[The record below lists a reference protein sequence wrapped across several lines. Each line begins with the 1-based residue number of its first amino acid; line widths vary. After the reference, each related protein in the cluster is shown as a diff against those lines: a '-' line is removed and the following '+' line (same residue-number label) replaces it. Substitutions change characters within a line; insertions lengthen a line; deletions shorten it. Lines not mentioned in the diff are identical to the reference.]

1 MDRMSFASTT
11 IPYERVSD
19 SGQNKSFIGREKE
32 YSNHKSMEYYMVVKF
47 IGFLSLVIFYSF
59 QTFCYCFC
67 WFYNVLY

>member
-32 YSNHKSMEYYMVVKF
+32 YSNSNHKSMEYYMVVKF
-47 IGFLSLVIFYSF
+47 IGFLSLVIF
-59 QTFCYCFC
+59 
-67 WFYNVLY
+67 